1 MEGYLAA
8 KLFTEALKRAGTATT
23 ISRAD
28 LIRGFEATGNLSL
41 GGFTTQIS
49 SANHVASSF
58 VELSM
63 LTGDGRIRT

>member
-1 MEGYLAA
+1 
-8 KLFTEALKRAGTATT
+8 LKRAGNAIT

-28 LIRGFEATGNLSL
+28 LIRGFESIGSLSL
-41 GGFTTQIS
+41 GGFSTQIS